1 MVPLKVLIIGAS
13 GQDGRHLAK
22 IALENG
28 DSVFG
33 VVRKVA
39 SAQIMEKGCE
49 YLIADC
55 AEVTACNLI
64 LNSVKPDVIFH
75 VAASHANSSNM
86 KVFQESYSEEIY
98 SSSLEIAQ
106 NILDWQK
113 NNLPSRSVM
122 ALSSHM
128 YSGSD
133 ADHFVDENSIP
144 MPVTDYGIAKAKTFA
159 LLRMY
164 RESFHVKSSGAILFN
179 HTSTFGRGD
188 FIFPVLADQICD
200 VLLDKSKEIRIKNF
214 DAVLDISDARE
225 ICEAMYRISHLTS
238 PEDFVLGSGHT
249 MKIKDITQQVL
260 SYFHAPTSTNLISTE
275 IDSETL
281 VVLTSN
287 TDKAKRVLSWNTE
300 IDPVSLL
307 IRLVTHRLA
316 SAQNEF

>member
-1 MVPLKVLIIGAS
+1 MVPLKVLIIGAG
-13 GQDGRHLAK
+13 GQDGRHLSK

-33 VVRKVA
+33 VVRKA
-39 SAQIMEKGCE
+39 PSAQIMEKGCD

-64 LNSVKPDVIFH
+64 LNQVKPDLIFH

-86 KVFQESYSEEIY
+86 KVFQENYSQEIFR
-98 SSSLEIAQ
+98 SSLEIAQ

-113 NNLPSRSVM
+113 SNLTSRSVM

-128 YSGSD
+128 YSGIE
-133 ADHFVDENSIP
+133 ADYFVDESSIP
-144 MPVTDYGIAKAKTFA
+144 KPLTDYGIAKAKTYA
-159 LLRMY
+159 LLRKY

-179 HTSTFGRGD
+179 HTSIFGRGD
-188 FIFPVLADQICD
+188 FIFSILASQICD
-200 VLLDKSKEIRIKNF
+200 VLLNKRRSIKIKNF
-214 DAVLDISDARE
+214 DAALDISDARE
-225 ICEAMYRISHLTS
+225 ICEAMYRISHLES
-238 PEDFVLGSGHT
+238 PEDFVLGSGQT
-249 MKIKDITQQVL
+249 MKIKDITQKVL
-260 SYFHAPTSTNLISTE
+260 SYFHASTSTNLISTG
-275 IDSETL
+275 IDSETS

-287 TDKAKRVLSWNTE
+287 TDKAKRVLSWKTE
-300 IDPVSLL
+300 IDPVSIL